1 MRKISPIPSEA
12 AKVIMAGISALILSV
27 GLSRFAYTPMLPLML
42 AETELSKAQ
51 GSFLATFNYLG
62 YLTGALTVAWLSN
75 NNIKLLLYRAALLL
89 SVLSTLGMGLTT
101 DFSCWAILRFAGGF
115 ASIAGLLL
123 ASAFVLNFLTRSGFR
138 PQLGGHFIGM
148 GAGIVLS
155 GLVCALYAKNLSWEQ
170 LWLLFAAMS
179 LLLLFPAWC
188 WLPAPQQ
195 LSGTTNSRTAKRS
208 NWLKMMLL
216 VYFCAGFAFAT
227 GTTFILLE
235 LEHIAALQNQ
245 TAWIWVGVGLVTT
258 PAPFIWDALARRF
271 GLENALLQ
279 ALVLQIIAMLLP
291 LYHQSALSGV
301 LGALLFGITFIGVV
315 SLMLTLA
322 GRRYQYNAAAAM
334 GKLTLS
340 YGLAQIIAP
349 WVAGFTVQYSGNFQ
363 LMLQLSALLLGIAVV
378 LMWQLQQ
385 RQQQQEQH

>member
-1 MRKISPIPSEA
+1 MRKINPITSDA
-12 AKVIMAGISALILSV
+12 AKVIGAGIAALILSV

-42 AETELSKAQ
+42 ADTTLSKAQ

-62 YLTGALTVAWLSN
+62 YLTGALTVALLHN
-75 NNIKLLLYRAALLL
+75 NSAKLLLYRIALLL
-89 SVLSTLGMGLTT
+89 SVTSTLGMGLTT
-101 DFSCWAILRFAGGF
+101 DFLCWAILRFAGGF

-138 PQLGGHFIGM
+138 PALGGHFIGM

-155 GLVCALYAKNLSWEQ
+155 GLICALFAKNFSWEQ
-170 LWLLFAAMS
+170 LWLVFAALS
-179 LLLLFPAWC
+179 LLLLFPAWG
-188 WLPAPQQ
+188 WLPAPQA
-195 LSGTTNSRTAKRS
+195 LSGMANGHSTESGH
-208 NWLKMMLL
+208 WLKIMVLL
-216 VYFCAGFAFAT
+216 YFCAGFAFAT

-271 GLENALLQ
+271 GLETALRQ

-291 LYHQSALSGV
+291 LYHQSALAGV
-301 LGALLFGITFIGVV
+301 LSALLFGITFIGIV
-315 SLMLTLA
+315 SLVLTLA

-363 LMLQLSALLLGIAVV
+363 LMLQLSALLLGIAV
-378 LMWQLQQ
+378 LLIRQLQPK
-385 RQQQQEQH
+385 QQQTPL

>member
-1 MRKISPIPSEA
+1 MREISRLTPKA
-12 AKVIMAGISALILSV
+12 TQVILAGIAALILSV

-75 NNIKLLLYRAALLL
+75 NNTKLRLYRVALLL
-89 SVLSTLGMGLTT
+89 SVLSTFGMGLTT
-101 DFSCWAILRFAGGF
+101 DFSYWAFLRFAGGF

-123 ASAFVLNFLTRSGFR
+123 ASAFVLNYLTRSGFK

-148 GAGIVLS
+148 GAGILLS
-155 GLVCALYAKNLSWEQ
+155 GLVCSLYAENLRWDQ
-170 LWLLFAAMS
+170 LWWVFAALS

-188 WLPAPQQ
+188 WLPAPQP
-195 LSGTTNSRTAKRS
+195 LSGNRNNHSPERGQWLRT
-208 NWLKMMLL
+208 MLM

-235 LEHIAALQNQ
+235 LENIRSLQNLG
-245 TAWIWVGVGLVTT
+245 AWIWVGVGLVTT

-291 LYHQSALSGV
+291 LYNQSALSGV
-301 LGALLFGITFIGVV
+301 LGALLFGITFIGIV

-322 GRRYQYNAAAAM
+322 GRRYQHNAAAAM

-349 WVAGFTVQYSGNFQ
+349 WLAGVAVQYSGNFQ

-378 LMWQLQQ
+378 LMWRLQPQ
-385 RQQQQEQH
+385 RPQQQL